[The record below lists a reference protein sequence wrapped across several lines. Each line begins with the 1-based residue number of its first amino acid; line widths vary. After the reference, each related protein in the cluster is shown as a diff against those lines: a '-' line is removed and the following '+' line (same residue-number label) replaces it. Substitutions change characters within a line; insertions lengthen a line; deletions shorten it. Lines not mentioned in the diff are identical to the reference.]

1 MNTVLS
7 NYGQLCGCPETLK
20 KSCKFFYRGLD
31 IRVSK
36 VMYPDILHSGFRN
49 LAFHFMLN
57 RFLHDWEKS
66 FIVRHTIVTVN
77 KIFNFLFQ
85 KLRDFNGS
93 YRLLCFRFCNN
104 VLSAST
110 IIRFG
115 NADLVIFNT
124 YIAFCQS

>member
-1 MNTVLS
+1 MFAIVVFI
-7 NYGQLCGCPETLK
+7 
-20 KSCKFFYRGLD
+20 FFCRGLD

-36 VMYPDILHSGFRN
+36 VMYPDILHSGFRY

-77 KIFNFLFQ
+77 KILNFLFQ
-85 KLRDFNGS
+85 KLRDFNRP

-104 VLSAST
+104 VLPARWA
-110 IIRFG
+110 IILARP
-115 NADLVIFNT
+115 LSSLMVS
-124 YIAFCQS
+124 IAQNLTFPSI